1 MNKEQLD
8 AIANRKTT
16 CHPFGETVSISR
28 AERDQLVALA
38 MDGLRY
44 RWLRDPQ
51 TDVALVLDKR
61 TGYVPENES
70 VPGVGGYYMY
80 EYRAGEELDA
90 AIDAAM
96 PAHFTKDAECNCAAC
111 RPHSVEMRMILCSTC
126 GNKRCPHATDH
137 RNPCTGS
144 NEPGQPGSA
153 Y

>member
-16 CHPFGETVSISR
+16 CHPFGETVTLSR

-61 TGYVPENES
+61 TGYVPEDES
-70 VPGVGGYYMY
+70 TPGVGGYYMY

-90 AIDAAM
+90 AVDAAL
-96 PAHFTKDAECNCAAC
+96 AAEIGKNMEK
-111 RPHSVEMRMILCSTC
+111 V
-126 GNKRCPHATDH
+126 
-137 RNPCTGS
+137 
-144 NEPGQPGSA
+144 
-153 Y
+153 

>member
-28 AERDQLVALA
+28 VEREELVALA
-38 MDGLRY
+38 MNGLRY

-61 TGYVPENES
+61 TGYVPEDES

-90 AIDAAM
+90 AIDSAMAAEIGKNM
-96 PAHFTKDAECNCAAC
+96 EK
-111 RPHSVEMRMILCSTC
+111 V
-126 GNKRCPHATDH
+126 
-137 RNPCTGS
+137 
-144 NEPGQPGSA
+144 
-153 Y
+153 